1 MRKIDNPMD
10 KCLVMARALAESI
23 EEGNEDE
30 TDRLIDEITKLRES
44 SLFQEV
50 GKLTR
55 QLHETLNS
63 FQVDSRILSLA
74 ESDIPDAKERLNYV
88 ITMTEQSANRT
99 LNAVEKALPI
109 SEQLKEKSST
119 LEMKWDRFRQ
129 RQMPVNEFREL
140 SGEIGEFMVWTARN
154 AEYLH
159 EHLSDVMMAQDFQ
172 DLTGQIIR
180 RVINMVQEVE
190 SGLVELVRISGQ
202 RMVTVEKP
210 GATKSSIEGDGPRI
224 PGCESHK
231 DRVSG
236 QDDVDDLLSSLGF

>member
-1 MRKIDNPMD
+1 MSEMNNNVD
-10 KCLVMARALAESI
+10 KCLSMARSLAKSI
-23 EEGNEDE
+23 EEGNEKE
-30 TDRLIDEITKLRES
+30 ADRIIDEIIKLRES

-63 FQVDSRILSLA
+63 FQLDSRILSLA

-99 LNAVEKALPI
+99 LNAVEKAFPI
-109 SEQLKEKSST
+109 SEQLKEKSSN
-119 LEMKWDRFRQ
+119 LEKKWDRFRQ

-154 AEYLH
+154 AEHIH

-172 DLTGQIIR
+172 DITGQIIR

-202 RMVTVEKP
+202 RMIPVEKT
-210 GATKSSIEGDGPRI
+210 GVNKVSIEGDGPRI